1 MSDASVECAMKVPE
15 GADDPI
21 PSPRL
26 LRPEVREEEE
36 RNCTVLSDDEE
47 RKQSVFI
54 DHKYCNIGNHKTFNY
69 VGKTFNILRNERG
82 DVTGHEPQPSVKK
95 PGTVT
100 LVYFVYTQKRI
111 SLM

>member
-1 MSDASVECAMKVPE
+1 MMMRTARRKKGILLFLATMKK
-15 GADDPI
+15 GSI
-21 PSPRL
+21 F
-26 LRPEVREEEE
+26 
-36 RNCTVLSDDEE
+36 
-47 RKQSVFI
+47 FI
-54 DHKYCNIGNHKTFNY
+54 DHKYRNVGDHKTFNY
-69 VGKTFNILRNERG
+69 DGKTFNILRNERG